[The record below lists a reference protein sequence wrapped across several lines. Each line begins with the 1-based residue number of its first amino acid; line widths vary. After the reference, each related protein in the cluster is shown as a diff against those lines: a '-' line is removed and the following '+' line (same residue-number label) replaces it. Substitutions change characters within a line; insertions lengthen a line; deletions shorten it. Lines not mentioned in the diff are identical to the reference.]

1 MRNIVVK
8 NYRVGRLWRFC
19 DDGLFAIPEIQR
31 EFVWDIKKA
40 CKLLDSIYRQL
51 PIGSLLIWETGA
63 DRQNLLRHAQNI
75 LPGFNYRNKKIWFLI
90 DGQQR
95 LSVLHRVKKGGSVI
109 NYNDKEVDF
118 DHLCFSFDK
127 RFDTRFIKIRR
138 PIPKR
143 HIPLVSILGH
153 NWRNKIR
160 YLSQTKFNEIEKFR
174 NLLSDYEVPVIL
186 INTGN
191 LEDVRESFLRIN
203 SGGLRISAA
212 DQAFTR
218 ASRLNLRHLVNELRS
233 NLPNGFNQI
242 DRGIIQFSAALILG
256 EREVGGRAVE
266 SALIKAE
273 KREIQAG
280 KVSKNFSRKWRE
292 ISECIK
298 KAVDYLSTEIG
309 LPNYD
314 FLPSDNMLATL
325 SFFFYANNR
334 AQPLSAQKHELRKW
348 FWATSVAGRYAGRGY
363 RQNIL
368 KDVSFF
374 ESLGKRRKGRFVFH
388 DLVPMTEIKR
398 TEYLTASGL
407 TTAFFLLLCKRE
419 PLYLETGGRIPLGE
433 AASPANRKDK
443 HHIFPKALLQ
453 RNDFSPK
460 QANSLSNICYV
471 VAEENQSIGSNK
483 PRVYLA
489 KYKKRRHF
497 AKVVK
502 SHLIPYKNDSGL
514 LSKNIKKGY
523 RRFQVKRLD
532 VIRKAFEKEAG
543 IKLFRED

>member
-1 MRNIVVK
+1 MKDIIVQK
-8 NYRVGRLWRFC
+8 YRINRLWRWC
-19 DDGLFAIPEIQR
+19 EDGLFAIPEIQR
-31 EFVWDIKKA
+31 EFVWDVKKA

-51 PIGSLLIWETGA
+51 PIGSLLIWETDA

-75 LPGFNYRNKKIWFLI
+75 LPEFNYRNKRIWFLI

-95 LSVLHRVKKGGSVI
+95 LSVLYRVRRGGSVI

-127 RFDTRFIKIRR
+127 RFAIRFIKIRR
-138 PIPKR
+138 PISKL
-143 HIPLVSILGH
+143 HIPMVSILSQ
-153 NWRNKIR
+153 NWRNKLR
-160 YLSQTKFNEIEKFR
+160 YLSNKKFTEIEKLR
-174 NLLSDYEVPVIL
+174 NLLQDYEVPTIL
-186 INTGN
+186 INTGS

-203 SGGLRISAA
+203 SGGLRISTA

-218 ASRLNLRHLVNELRS
+218 ASRLNLRHLVNDLRT

-242 DRGIIQFSAALILG
+242 DRGIIQFAAALILG

-266 SALIKAE
+266 SALVKAE
-273 KREIQAG
+273 KREFQAG
-280 KVSKNFSRKWRE
+280 KVSKHFSRKWGE
-292 ISECIK
+292 IRECIR
-298 KAVDYLSTEIG
+298 KAVDYLSSELG

-325 SFFFYANNR
+325 SLFFYANNR
-334 AQPLSAQKHELRKW
+334 AQPLFNQKHELRKW

-368 KDVSFF
+368 KDVNFF

-388 DLVPMTEIKR
+388 DLLPMSEIKR
-398 TEYLTASGL
+398 TDYLTASGL
-407 TTAFFLLLCKRE
+407 TTAFFLLLCQRV

-453 RNDFSPK
+453 RNDLSPK
-460 QANSLSNICYV
+460 QANSLCNICYV

-489 KYKKRRHF
+489 RYKKRKQF
-497 AKVVK
+497 ARVMK
-502 SHLIPYKNDSGL
+502 SHLIPYKSDSGL
-514 LSKNIKKGY
+514 WSRNVKKGY
-523 RRFQVKRLD
+523 RRFQAQRLE

>member
-1 MRNIVVK
+1 MKDIIVQKYKVK
-8 NYRVGRLWRFC
+8 RLWKWC
-19 DDGLFAIPEIQR
+19 EDGLFAIPEIQR
-31 EFVWDIKKA
+31 EFVWDVKKA
-40 CKLLDSIYRQL
+40 CKLLDSIYRRL

-75 LPGFNYRNKKIWFLI
+75 LPEFNYRNKKIWFLI

-95 LSVLHRVKKGGSVI
+95 LSVLHRVRKGGSVI

-127 RFDTRFIKIRR
+127 RFDIRFIKIRR
-138 PIPKR
+138 PISKL
-143 HIPLVSILGH
+143 HIPMVSILSQ
-153 NWRNKIR
+153 NWRNKLR
-160 YLSQTKFNEIEKFR
+160 HLSNKKFTEIEKLR
-174 NLLSDYEVPVIL
+174 NLIQDYEVPAIL

-218 ASRLNLRHLVNELRS
+218 ASRLNLRHLVNDLRT

-242 DRGIIQFSAALILG
+242 DRGIIQFAAALILG

-266 SALIKAE
+266 SALMKEE
-273 KREIQAG
+273 KREFQAG
-280 KVSKNFSRKWRE
+280 KVSKHFSKKWGEIRE
-292 ISECIK
+292 CTR
-298 KAVDYLSTEIG
+298 KAVDYLSAELG

-325 SFFFYANNR
+325 SYFFYANNR
-334 AQPLSAQKHELRKW
+334 AQPLFNQKHELRKW

-368 KDVSFF
+368 KDVNFF
-374 ESLGKRRKGRFVFH
+374 ESLGKRRNGRFAFH
-388 DLVPMTEIKR
+388 DLVPMSEIKR
-398 TEYLTASGL
+398 TDYLTASGL
-407 TTAFFLLLCKRE
+407 TTAFFLLLCKRD
-419 PLYLETGGRIPLGE
+419 PLYLETGGRIPLGQ

-453 RNDFSPK
+453 RNNFSTK
-460 QANSLSNICYV
+460 QANSLCNICFV

-483 PRVYLA
+483 PRVYLTR
-489 KYKKRRHF
+489 YKKRRQF
-497 AKVVK
+497 ARVMK
-502 SHLIPYKNDSGL
+502 SHLIPYKSDSGL
-514 LSKNIKKGY
+514 WSGNVKKGF
-523 RRFQVKRLD
+523 RRFQGQRLE